1 MKKYDA
7 MRLSGTILL
16 AHLALCAAFLLL
28 LIAASGSTSA
38 FTFRSPYGLVLGLLF
53 IGLPAF
59 AFGWGLRS
67 AKDPFDKKLCWNAAM
82 VLYVLNAAAFLLAP
96 EFGTGNVI
104 AMWWGMPMVPA
115 LAGLNAF
122 AAPQSALYLFGGA
135 LLAAVEPLCLTL
147 GLLSG
152 RRAENETKNNTGAP
166 AEAAERTDDKEK
178 NPMREMIL
186 CKLGEVVL
194 KGLNR
199 RSFEDKLIGNLRRRT
214 AKCGNFRIYSKQ
226 STIYVEPVN
235 DESDL
240 AAAYAAC
247 KQVFGVIA
255 VSRALPCEKDVQAII
270 RTAKDYLAPEFARA
284 KDFKVESK
292 RADKTFPLTS
302 IQLSQQVGGALHQAF
317 PRCAVNV
324 HDPELTVFIEI
335 RDDAAY
341 VHGPAEAGAGGLPIG
356 MGGSAVSLLSGGI
369 DSPVASYMMAKRGV
383 SLEMVHFFSPP
394 YTSDAAKE
402 KVLELAQLLTPW
414 CGRLTVHIVPF
425 TEIQEQIRMN
435 CPEDHFTLIMRRFMM
450 RLAQR
455 VADEVRAKALVTGE
469 CLGQVASQT
478 MEALRVSEDVVE
490 LPVLRPLIG
499 MDKEEIIRISRK
511 IGTFDTSILPY
522 EDCCT
527 VFTPRHPKTKPH
539 VEEVRELE
547 AVLDVDAL
555 CDRAMAGREFVR
567 IKF

>member
-1 MKKYDA
+1 MDIP
-7 MRLSGTILL
+7 RLQ
-16 AHLALCAAFLLL
+16 
-28 LIAASGSTSA
+28 
-38 FTFRSPYGLVLGLLF
+38 
-53 IGLPAF
+53 
-59 AFGWGLRS
+59 
-67 AKDPFDKKLCWNAAM
+67 K
-82 VLYVLNAAAFLLAP
+82 
-96 EFGTGNVI
+96 
-104 AMWWGMPMVPA
+104 
-115 LAGLNAF
+115 
-122 AAPQSALYLFGGA
+122 
-135 LLAAVEPLCLTL
+135 TL
-147 GLLSG
+147 
-152 RRAENETKNNTGAP
+152 
-166 AEAAERTDDKEK
+166 EAAGFTVQWFPTAQAAKE
-178 NPMREMIL
+178 
-186 CKLGEVVL
+186 
-194 KGLNR
+194 
-199 RSFEDKLIGNLRRRT
+199 
-214 AKCGNFRIYSKQ
+214 
-226 STIYVEPVN
+226 
-235 DESDL
+235 
-240 AAAYAAC
+240 
-247 KQVFGVIA
+247 
-255 VSRALPCEKDVQAII
+255 ALVA
-270 RTAKDYLAPEFARA
+270 RFAG
-284 KDFKVESK
+284 
-292 RADKTFPLTS
+292 KT
-302 IQLSQQVGGALHQAF
+302 
-317 PRCAVNV
+317 
-324 HDPELTVFIEI
+324 
-335 RDDAAY
+335 
-341 VHGPAEAGAGGLPIG
+341 IG

-425 TEIQEQIRMN
+425 TKIQMEIHEK
-435 CPEDHFTLIMRRFMM
+435 CPEEYTTLIMRRFMM

-478 MEALRVSEDVVE
+478 MEALRVSEDVAE

-547 AVLDVDAL
+547 AVLDIDAL